1 MHDILVAIIIA
12 IILWLAGAGYS
23 GIIIAILI
31 ALYLR
36 ILGLYGLYMRIEKAL
51 VNLAEYIDKIIKE
64 LVDTEKEEKEEGKF
78 EMVM

>member
-36 ILGLYGLYMRIEKAL
+36 ILGLYGLYLRIEKAL

-64 LVDTEKEEKEEGKF
+64 LSREEEKEEGKF